1 MSKPVKELMMRDYR
15 ERLDGVENALLI
27 SIRGIP
33 ANDNN
38 RMRLGLLKQDI
49 HVSVIRNNL
58 ARHALADTALSGLA
72 PLLKGPTALAYGAES
87 VVDVAREVMKWAKE
101 LENLELKGAILEGQL
116 FEGEAGVEA
125 LSKLPTREEALGQ
138 AVTLILS
145 PARNL
150 VGAVQGP
157 GSTLAS
163 IVKSIEEKL
172 EKGEAIAKV
181 G

>member
-15 ERLDGVENALLI
+15 ERLEGVENALLI

-49 HVSVIRNNL
+49 HVTVIRNNL
-58 ARHALADTALSGLA
+58 ARHAFADSPLAGLT
-72 PLLKGPTALAYGAES
+72 PLLNGPSALAYGAES
-87 VVDVAREVMKWAKE
+87 VVDVAREVMRWAKE
-101 LENLELKGAILEGQL
+101 VEHLELKGAVLEGQL

-145 PARNL
+145 PAKNL
-150 VGAVQGP
+150 VGAALGP

-163 IVKSIEEKL
+163 IIKSIEDKL
-172 EKGEAIAKV
+172 EKGEAIARV